1 VYCLCT
7 VHNYINTFYNREDN
21 IVELSPYL
29 AKMQDRAAAEAANL
43 AALRVLEVL
52 FNARKIDERRDEIA
66 EAM

>member
-1 VYCLCT
+1 
-7 VHNYINTFYNREDN
+7 
-21 IVELSPYL
+21 
-29 AKMQDRAAAEAANL
+29 MQDRAAAEAANL